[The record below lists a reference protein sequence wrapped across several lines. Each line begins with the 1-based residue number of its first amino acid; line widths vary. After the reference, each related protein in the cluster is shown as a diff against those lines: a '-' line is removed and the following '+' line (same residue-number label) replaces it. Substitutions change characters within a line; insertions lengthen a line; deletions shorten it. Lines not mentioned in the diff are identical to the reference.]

1 MPLLLTDK
9 EVDQLMTMEE
19 CIDVTEDSFRQVGN
33 GLTWNR
39 PRSRIRM
46 PRGFHHMMAAS
57 VLGSEVFGLKTYTSF
72 RSGVRFI
79 VMLYDSNNGDL
90 LAMVQ
95 GGRLTQLRTGAVTA
109 VATKYM
115 AREDSATVGII
126 GTGNQGRTQLA
137 GVCGVRNVKSV
148 KAYDRSEES
157 VKAFASEM
165 SAELGV
171 DITPVET
178 AEEAARDLDIVITM
192 TTART
197 PVLLGEWLQPGQH
210 INAAGSNHWI
220 RQEVDDD
227 VVRNASII
235 IVDSI
240 EDAQIEAGDL
250 LYPIE
255 RGRIRW
261 SQIKELADVVVGH
274 ITARKSPDDITLFES
289 QGIAVSDIAA
299 AAYIYKKAVEQGVG
313 VALPLDS

>member
-1 MPLLLTDK
+1 MPLLLTDTDI
-9 EVDQLMTMEE
+9 DQLMTMTE
-19 CIDVTEDSFRQVGN
+19 CVEVIEDSFRQVGN
-33 GLTWNR
+33 GQTWNR

-46 PRGFHHMMAAS
+46 PRGFHHLMAAS

-95 GGRLTQLRTGAVTA
+95 GERLTQLRTGAVTS
-109 VATKYM
+109 VATQYM
-115 AREDSATVGII
+115 ARENSATVGII

-137 GVCGVRNVKSV
+137 GVCEARNIKSV
-148 KAYDRSEES
+148 KAFDRVEDS
-157 VKAFASEM
+157 VKDS
-165 SAELGV
+165 
-171 DITPVET
+171 DI
-178 AEEAARDLDIVITM
+178 IIIM
-192 TTART
+192 TTSRT
-197 PVLLGEWLQPGQH
+197 PVLLGDWLEDGQH

-220 RQEVDDD
+220 RQEVDDN
-227 VVRNASII
+227 VVRRANSI

-240 EDAQIEAGDL
+240 EDAQVEAGDL

-255 RGRIRW
+255 RGRIQW

-274 ITARKSPDDITLFES
+274 ITTRTSPEDITLFES

-299 AAYIYKKAVEQGVG
+299 AAYVYGKAKEQGMG
-313 VALPLDS
+313 TELPMDS

>member
-1 MPLLLTDK
+1 MPLLLTDTDI
-9 EVDQLMTMEE
+9 DQLMTMTE
-19 CIDVTEDSFRQVGN
+19 CVEVIEDSFRQVGN
-33 GLTWNR
+33 GQTWNR

-46 PRGFHHMMAAS
+46 PRGFHHLMAAS

-95 GGRLTQLRTGAVTA
+95 GERLTQLRTGAVPS
-109 VATKYM
+109 VATRYM
-115 AREDSATVGII
+115 ARENSVTVGII

-137 GVCGVRNVKSV
+137 GVCEARNIK
-148 KAYDRSEES
+148 R
-157 VKAFASEM
+157 VKAFDRVEDSVRLFCEEM
-165 SAELGV
+165 SAELDV
-171 DITPVET
+171 EITPVES
-178 AEEAARDLDIVITM
+178 AEEAVKDSDIVITM
-192 TTART
+192 TTSRT
-197 PVLLGEWLQPGQH
+197 PVLLGDWLEDGQH

-220 RQEVDDD
+220 RQEVDDN
-227 VVRNASII
+227 VVRRANSI

-240 EDAQIEAGDL
+240 EDAQVEAGDL

-255 RGRIRW
+255 RGRIQW

-274 ITARKSPDDITLFES
+274 ITTRRSPEDITLFES

-299 AAYIYKKAVEQGVG
+299 AAYVYGKAKEQGLG
-313 VALPLDS
+313 TELPMDS

>member
-1 MPLLLTDK
+1 MPLLLTDTDINK
-9 EVDQLMTMEE
+9 LMTMKE
-19 CIDVTEDSFRQVGN
+19 CVEVIEDSFRQVADGQ
-33 GLTWNR
+33 TWNR

-46 PRGFHHMMAAS
+46 PRGFHHLLAAS

-95 GGRLTQLRTGAVTA
+95 GGRMTQLRTGAVTS

-115 AREDSATVGII
+115 SREDSTTVGII

-137 GVCGVRNVKSV
+137 GVCEARNITSV
-148 KAYDRSEES
+148 KAYDRVEDS
-157 VKAFASEM
+157 VKLFVEEM
-165 SAELGV
+165 SAELDVEITAV
-171 DITPVET
+171 DTP
-178 AEEAARDLDIVITM
+178 EEAVKGSDIIITM
-192 TTART
+192 TTSRT
-197 PVLLGEWLQPGQH
+197 PVLLGDWLEDGQH

-220 RQEVDDD
+220 RQEVDDN
-227 VVRNASII
+227 VVRRANSI
-235 IVDSI
+235 IVDSL

-255 RGRIRW
+255 RGRIQW
-261 SQIKELADVVVGH
+261 SQIKELADVVAGH
-274 ITARKSPDDITLFES
+274 ITPRTSPEDVTLFES

-299 AAYIYKKAVEQGVG
+299 AAYVYGKAKEQGLG
-313 VALPLDS
+313 TELPMDS